1 MTQNMKALADKFFND
16 QCTKEEAEL
25 VLSWLETDEGRD
37 YFALRMEQDSEEFND
52 DEEPEGFSFS
62 EEKSAS
68 LLNSILSRAELL
80 GFTKS
85 SRSAYIRPLFQ
96 IAALALVAV
105 TTAMFFY
112 LSEGNH
118 QTDIIPVPRVFQT
131 TESERKTIR
140 LTDGS
145 RIDLNT
151 NSTLTLKADFM
162 KGSRQ
167 VSLEGEAFFQVAP
180 NPDMQF
186 VLSTEHADVTV
197 LGTAFNVKS
206 VAGENIVEVAVT
218 EGIVSFRGN
227 DELQNEGVTLSKG
240 DFAYWD
246 QEQQEM
252 YVESFGAENYL
263 VWRTGR
269 LVFDNMNLA
278 NVCVQLKR
286 IYGAQCQFEN
296 RAFKR
301 LILTAHLPD
310 SGLENTLSAIAGS
323 LNLNAEINQN
333 MILWSK

>member
-1 MTQNMKALADKFFND
+1 MTQKMKALADKYFND
-16 QCTKEEAEL
+16 QCSKEEAEL
-25 VLSWLETDEGRD
+25 VLSWLETAEGRD
-37 YFALRMEQDSEEFND
+37 YFALRMEQDAEEFNE
-52 DEEPEGFSFS
+52 DEEPEGFSLT

-68 LLNSILSRAELL
+68 LLNSILRRTQLI
-80 GFTKS
+80 GITKS
-85 SRSAYIRPLFQ
+85 NRYSYLRPFFQ

-105 TTAMFFY
+105 TTVMFFY
-112 LSEGNH
+112 LSDANDHSDVVQE
-118 QTDIIPVPRVFQT
+118 PRVFQT

-140 LTDGS
+140 LSDGS
-145 RIDLNT
+145 SIDLNT
-151 NSTLTLKADFM
+151 NSTLTVQADYM

-180 NPDMQF
+180 NSDMQF
-186 VLSTEHADVTV
+186 ILSTEHADVTV

-246 QEQQEM
+246 QTQQEM

-263 VWRTGR
+263 AWKTGR
-269 LVFDNMNLA
+269 LVFDSMNLER
-278 NVCVQLKR
+278 VCVQLKR